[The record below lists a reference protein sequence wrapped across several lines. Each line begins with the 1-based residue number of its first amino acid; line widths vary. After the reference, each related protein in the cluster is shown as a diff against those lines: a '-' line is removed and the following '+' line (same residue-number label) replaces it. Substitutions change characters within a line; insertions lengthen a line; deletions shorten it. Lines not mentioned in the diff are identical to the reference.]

1 MKKIWF
7 DEAWED
13 YIYWQQQDKK
23 TLKRINALLK
33 EIERENFKGIGKPE
47 PLKGELSGFWSRRID
62 DTNRIVYRIV
72 EGRLEILSCKGHY
85 LCCCCLPYQHRACK
99 QTCKDRL
106 LCLQES
112 LSLDFIICCACRFF
126 REKATVTAFR

>member
-23 TLKRINALLK
+23 TLKRINAVLK

-72 EGRLEILSCKGHY
+72 EGRLDILSCKGLY
-85 LCCCCLPYQHRACK
+85 A
-99 QTCKDRL
+99 
-106 LCLQES
+106 
-112 LSLDFIICCACRFF
+112 
-126 REKATVTAFR
+126 